1 MPSSSEM
8 NRYWIPRLDIHKK
21 IITQELPYYLG
32 PDATVRPYTN
42 EGEDGFLITTPGPC
56 LTDVSLVVACPCL
69 AQNCEPLTTLT
80 CHRNKSTISAENPKK
95 CGSDKPRLGLRR
107 PTSLSRDRCTSRW
120 SYPEGRTTRHEGD
133 TMHTAATSGID
144 VTMIGD
150 VNDVKRFGGAGLK

>member
-69 AQNCEPLTTLT
+69 AQN
-80 CHRNKSTISAENPKK
+80 S
-95 CGSDKPRLGLRR
+95 
-107 PTSLSRDRCTSRW
+107 
-120 SYPEGRTTRHEGD
+120 
-133 TMHTAATSGID
+133 TSGID

-150 VNDVKRFGGAGLK
+150 VNDVERFGGAGLK